1 MSSGIFFGIN
11 IGVTALRAQQT
22 ALSVTGHNI
31 ANANTPG
38 YSRQVA
44 NMQTNFALPVP
55 SNNRWVGA
63 GQIGTGVSVS
73 EVKRVRDQFIDWQ
86 IRQESGVLEE
96 WRARHD
102 TLTQIE
108 TVFMEPMDTGLSE
121 LLNNFW
127 NSWQDLSKSP
137 DSSPVRTTV
146 KETAIALAEAFRHSY
161 ERLENI
167 EEGLK
172 ENMEILKNEANSLL
186 SQIAA
191 LNEQIKFITTGGHN
205 PNDLLD
211 QRDLLLDRL
220 AELMDIEVNHVFAN
234 VAGKVVPTGE
244 VNVAVKIAGYP
255 FLVNIIDPK
264 YEKGAVQLVRDGLD
278 IKAEGLQV
286 DYKGSDISV
295 LDFSGSNNLEFNIN
309 GTSIVLNKNYSDPS
323 IEDPVAVIASDIQ
336 DQLTADGNS
345 TVTVSHVGN
354 SLIISNAPS
363 EELTISG
370 VSGDLSIIGLSQ
382 ISLGDTLNFS
392 TGEMYG
398 LQKTGADSK
407 TDASAVSYYKNKLD
421 VMAEGLT
428 RILNEIH
435 KEGLTLKQDG
445 AGNYI
450 KGEDF
455 FIFKDEDGNT
465 TVSAKYIYLN
475 PDIES
480 DVGHIAAGKLR
491 DDQINPDDFYPGNNE
506 NALLI
511 AGLRNLRLTIVDD
524 KLEKTDGTGDLKF
537 DTYYQNFV
545 SELGVATTE
554 ADRMVENQTT
564 LVNQL
569 TNRRESVAGVSIDE
583 EMANMIKF
591 QHAFQAASKYI
602 SVLDELAATIVN
614 GLKA

>member
-55 SNNRWVGA
+55 SNNRWAGA

-86 IRQESGVLEE
+86 IRQETGVLEE
-96 WRARHD
+96 WKARHD

-121 LLNNFW
+121 LLNDFW

-167 EEGLK
+167 EEGLE
-172 ENMEILKNEANSLL
+172 ENMEIIKNEANSLL

-211 QRDLLLDRL
+211 KRDLLLDRL

-244 VNVAVKIAGYP
+244 VTVSVKVQGDETVN
-255 FLVNIIDPK
+255 LVDPTV
-264 YEKGAVQLVRDGLD
+264 ENGHLVLSRNGLD
-278 IKAEGLQV
+278 ITIAQQDENGDV
-286 DYKGSDISV
+286 
-295 LDFSGSNNLEFNIN
+295 IN
-309 GTSIVLNKNYSDPS
+309 K
-323 IEDPVAVIASDIQ
+323 
-336 DQLTADGNS
+336 
-345 TVTVSHVGN
+345 
-354 SLIISNAPS
+354 SLA
-363 EELTISG
+363 LK
-370 VSGDLSIIGLSQ
+370 
-382 ISLGDTLNFS
+382 

-407 TDASAVSYYKNKLD
+407 ADASAVSYYKNKLD
-421 VMAEGLT
+421 VMAEGLA

-445 AGNYI
+445 SGNYI

-455 FIFKDEDGNT
+455 FVFKDEDGNIIDPENNS
-465 TVSAKYIYLN
+465 VSAKYIYLN

-511 AGLRNLRLTIVDD
+511 AALRNLRLTIVDD

-545 SELGVATTE
+545 SELGVATRE
-554 ADRMVENQTT
+554 ADRMVENQAT

-583 EMANMIKF
+583 EMANMIKY

-614 GLKA
+614 GLKV